1 MPSRGDLE
9 SVVSWTGSP
18 AATTGPPNLWT
29 DSPVIARLRGRRATP
44 DGAAALARLAASPT
58 WELIPLKNAR
68 DQAAHIPAGATIS
81 VTSSPAK
88 GQMAT
93 IDLSIELEQRGFRA
107 VPHLS
112 ARLIRDKAE
121 LVTILDRMAD
131 RGIDRA
137 FVIGGDPTEPGEFE
151 DALALLR
158 TMADAGRLPAEVGI
172 GCYPQGHPLIADDV
186 LLRALRDKA
195 PFASYMTTQMCFDP
209 KAIERFIAE
218 RRAEGIALPVK
229 LGVPGVAEIPKLVSI
244 SARIGVR
251 DASKFIMKNTRFV
264 AALLRSGG
272 IYRATG
278 LLENLAPTLA
288 DPAANV
294 IDLHLYTF
302 NNVGPTEAWRQEL
315 LARFG
320 GDGAR

>member
-1 MPSRGDLE
+1 MS
-9 SVVSWTGSP
+9 SV
-18 AATTGPPNLWT
+18 L
-29 DSPVIARLRGRRATP
+29 ARLRGGADPEGTAT
-44 DGAAALARLAASPT
+44 LIRLVANPT

-68 DQAAHIPAGATIS
+68 EQATHLPSGATVS

-93 IDLSIELEQRGFRA
+93 IDLAIDLELEGFRA
-107 VPHLS
+107 IPHLS

-121 LVTILDRMAD
+121 LHSILDRMAD

-158 TMADAGRLPAEVGI
+158 TMADAGRLPKEVGI

-209 KAIERFIAE
+209 KAIGRFIAE
-218 RRAEGIALPVK
+218 RRGEGNTLPVK

-278 LLENLAPTLA
+278 LLEDLAPALA

-315 LARFG
+315 LERLA
-320 GDGAR
+320 

>member
-1 MPSRGDLE
+1 
-9 SVVSWTGSP
+9 
-18 AATTGPPNLWT
+18 
-29 DSPVIARLRGRRATP
+29 VIARLRGQRV
-44 DGAAALARLAASPT
+44 DSEGAPALTDLLANPT

-68 DQAAHIPAGATIS
+68 EQAAHLPPGATVS
-81 VTSSPAK
+81 VTASPAK
-88 GQMAT
+88 GMTAT
-93 IDLSIELEQRGFRA
+93 IDLAVELERKGFRA

-121 LVTILDRMAD
+121 LHSILDRMAD
-131 RGIDRA
+131 RDIDRT

-158 TMADAGRLPAEVGI
+158 TMADMGRLPAEVGI

-209 KAIERFIAE
+209 KAIERFITE
-218 RRAEGIALPVK
+218 RRAEGLTLPLK
-229 LGVPGVAEIPKLVSI
+229 LGVPGVAEVPKLVSI

-278 LLENLAPTLA
+278 LLENLAPALA

-315 LARFG
+315 LDRLG

>member
-1 MPSRGDLE
+1 MTS
-9 SVVSWTGSP
+9 GS
-18 AATTGPPNLWT
+18 GLF
-29 DSPVIARLRGRRATP
+29 ARLRRSREIREEGRV
-44 DGAAALARLAASPT
+44 ALARLAANPT
-58 WELIPLKNAR
+58 WELIPLKNAL
-68 DQAAHIPAGATIS
+68 DQAAHLPPGATVS
-81 VTSSPAK
+81 VTASPAK

-93 IDLSIELEQRGFRA
+93 IDLAIELEQRGYRA

-112 ARLIRDKAE
+112 ARLIRDTAE
-121 LVTILDRMAD
+121 LGSILDRMAD

-158 TMADAGRLPAEVGI
+158 TMADAGRLPAEIGI

-186 LLRALRDKA
+186 LLQALRDKA

-209 KAIERFIAE
+209 RAIGRFIAD
-218 RRAEGIALPVK
+218 RRAEGLALPVK

-272 IYRATG
+272 IYRASG

-302 NNVGPTEAWRQEL
+302 NNVAPTEAWRREL
-315 LARFG
+315 HDRLAA
-320 GDGAR
+320 GASG

>member
-1 MPSRGDLE
+1 MS
-9 SVVSWTGSP
+9 SV
-18 AATTGPPNLWT
+18 L
-29 DSPVIARLRGRRATP
+29 ARLRGGRAAP
-44 DGAAALARLAASPT
+44 EGAAALARLAASPT

-68 DQAAHIPAGATIS
+68 EQAAHIPAGATVS

-93 IDLSIELEQRGFRA
+93 IELAIELERAGFRA

-112 ARLIRDKAE
+112 ARLIRDMAE
-121 LVTILDRMAD
+121 LQSILDRLAD

-158 TMADAGRLPAEVGI
+158 AMADMGRLPAEVGI
-172 GCYPQGHPLIADDV
+172 GCYPQGHPLIADDA

-218 RRAEGIALPVK
+218 RRAEGFAVPVK
-229 LGVPGVAEIPKLVSI
+229 LGVPGVAEIPKLISI

-272 IYRATG
+272 VYRATG
-278 LLENLAPTLA
+278 LLENLAPVLA

-294 IDLHLYTF
+294 VDLHLYTF
-302 NNVGPTEAWRQEL
+302 NNVAPTEAWRREL
-315 LARFG
+315 LAGVRG
-320 GDGAR
+320 EGIG

>member
-1 MPSRGDLE
+1 
-9 SVVSWTGSP
+9 
-18 AATTGPPNLWT
+18 
-29 DSPVIARLRGRRATP
+29 VIARLRGGRGVP
-44 DGAAALARLAASPT
+44 EGAAALDRLATNPT

-68 DQAAHIPAGATIS
+68 EQATHLPAGATVS
-81 VTSSPAK
+81 VTASPAK
-88 GQMAT
+88 GMTAT
-93 IDLSIELEQRGFRA
+93 IDLAIELEREGFRT

-121 LVTILDRMAD
+121 LDSILDRMAD
-131 RGIDRA
+131 QGIDRA
-137 FVIGGDPTEPGEFE
+137 FVIGGDPTEPGEFD

-158 TMADAGRLPAEVGI
+158 TMADMDRLPAEIGI

-209 KAIERFIAE
+209 RAIERFIAE
-218 RRAEGIALPVK
+218 RRADGLTLPVK

-251 DASKFIMKNTRFV
+251 DAGKFIMKNTRFV

-278 LLENLAPTLA
+278 LLEKLAPALA

-302 NNVGPTEAWRQEL
+302 NNVGPTETWRREL
-315 LARFG
+315 LDRFG
-320 GDGAR
+320 GDDRG

>member
-1 MPSRGDLE
+1 MS
-9 SVVSWTGSP
+9 S
-18 AATTGPPNLWT
+18 
-29 DSPVIARLRGRRATP
+29 VIARLGGRRAVP
-44 DGAAALARLAASPT
+44 EGAAAIARLAANPT
-58 WELIPLKNAR
+58 WELIPLKHAL
-68 DQAAHIPAGATIS
+68 DQAAHIPAGATVS

-93 IDLSIELEQRGFRA
+93 IDLAIDLEREGFRS
-107 VPHLS
+107 VPHLA
-112 ARLIRDKAE
+112 ARLIRDKTE
-121 LVTILDRMAD
+121 LETILDRMAD
-131 RGIDRA
+131 AGIDRA
-137 FVIGGDPTEPGEFE
+137 FVIGGDPSEPGEFD

-158 TMADAGRLPAEVGI
+158 TMADAGRLPKEIGI

-186 LLRALRDKA
+186 LLQALRDKA

-209 KAIERFIAE
+209 RAIERFIAE
-218 RRAEGIALPVK
+218 RRTEGLDLPAK
-229 LGVPGVAEIPKLVSI
+229 LGVPGVAQISKLVSI

-278 LLENLAPTLA
+278 LLENLASWLA
-288 DPAANV
+288 DPAMNV

-302 NNVGPTEAWRQEL
+302 NNVGPTEAWRRDL
-315 LARFG
+315 LAGIRN
-320 GDGAR
+320 DG